1 MISLKRLI
9 AIARKWQR
17 MAGIKRRSIM
27 FSQPRK
33 SHNKVVVADKGHFVV
48 YTIDNGRFMV
58 PLCYLRSKIFREL
71 FRMSEEQFGLPAD
84 GPITLPCDTAFMEY
98 VVSLVHKHVSL
109 ELENA
114 VQLVAS
120 FGFGSSC
127 QCLAIES
134 AAPSQGL
141 ASCPITI

>member
-17 MAGIKRRSIM
+17 VAGIKRRVVI
-27 FSQPRK
+27 SQPRK
-33 SHNKVVVADKGHFVV
+33 NHKVVIANKGHFVV
-48 YTIDNGRFMV
+48 YTIDKGRFVV

-71 FRMSEEQFGLPAD
+71 FRISEEQFGLPTD

-98 VVSLVHKHVSL
+98 VVSLVRKRVYL
-109 ELENA
+109 ELENV

-120 FGFGSSC
+120 FSFGTNC
-127 QCLAIES
+127 QCLTYE
-134 AAPSQGL
+134 L
-141 ASCPITI
+141 AHSRVYL